1 MRHRR
6 SRHHRSTRRPHRRHS
21 VARSHLSKRRSRR
34 NFRSGTR
41 THHRNH
47 ISLSRGGIVL

>member
-6 SRHHRSTRRPHRRHS
+6 HRSTRRHHRRHS

-34 NFRSGTR
+34 NFRS
-41 THHRNH
+41 
-47 ISLSRGGIVL
+47 I

>member
-1 MRHRR
+1 MIK
-6 SRHHRSTRRPHRRHS
+6 SYPYL
-21 VARSHLSKRRSRR
+21 RSHLSKRSSRR

>member
-34 NFRSGTR
+34 NFRSGGPGGLR
-41 THHRNH
+41 
-47 ISLSRGGIVL
+47 ISLSHFL